1 MRAIKVRRVLIW
13 GLLLLTVLF
22 MIGGVLGDWFGLYGA
37 DPITRSY
44 GVAIFLLSSIA
55 CLWAALGLFILD
67 SIEMGA

>member
-22 MIGGVLGDWFGLYGA
+22 IIGGVLGVWFGLYGA

-44 GVAIFLLSSIA
+44 
-55 CLWAALGLFILD
+55 
-67 SIEMGA
+67 